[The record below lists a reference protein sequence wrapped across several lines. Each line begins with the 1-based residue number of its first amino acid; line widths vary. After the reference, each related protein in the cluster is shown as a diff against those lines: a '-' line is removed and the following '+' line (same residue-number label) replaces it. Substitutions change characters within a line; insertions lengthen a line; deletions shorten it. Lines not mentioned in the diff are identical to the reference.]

1 MKSSQDNQ
9 GTVIG
14 IHAVAELLIQRPGS
28 VNRVLIQ
35 HGRSDKRIHE
45 IRELAAGKNVAIE
58 ELSKEAFERDFT
70 GVHQGVAAIAVFE
83 NSTLSEKGLFELLS
97 GLDHPP
103 LLLVLDGVTDPH
115 NLGACLRSADA
126 AGVDA
131 VIIPKD
137 KSVGLNATVRKVACG
152 AAETVKLASVTNLA
166 RCLDKL
172 KEAGIWLAGAADKAD
187 SSLYDQDLS
196 GPIALVMGS
205 EGSGLRRLTR
215 ESCDFLVAIPM
226 AGALSSLNVSVA
238 TGVCLYEARR
248 QRILNNRVVNPAE

>member
-1 MKSSQDNQ
+1 MKNKKDSQEK
-9 GTVIG
+9 VIG
-14 IHAVAELLIQRPGS
+14 IHAVSELLTQSPGT
-28 VNRVLIQ
+28 VRQLVLQ
-35 HGRSDKRIHE
+35 TGRDDKRIKA
-45 IRELAAGKNVAIE
+45 IRELATSAGIAQA
-58 ELSKEAFERDFT
+58 ELGKDAFEREFT
-70 GVHQGVAAIAVFE
+70 GVHQGVAAFVEFE
-83 NSTLSEKGLFELLS
+83 DNTQSEKQLLDLLDR
-97 GLDHPP
+97 LDHPP

-152 AAETVKLASVTNLA
+152 AAETVRLVAVTNLA

-172 KEAGIWLAGAADKAD
+172 KERGVWLVGAADQAD
-187 SSLYDQDLS
+187 SSLYDQDLK
-196 GPIALVMGS
+196 GAIAMVMGS

-215 ESCDFLVAIPM
+215 ESCDFLVSIPM

-248 QRILNNRVVNPAE
+248 QRLSRQ

>member
-1 MKSSQDNQ
+1 MKNKQDNQ
-9 GTVIG
+9 EKVIG
-14 IHAVAELLIQRPGS
+14 MHAVSELLAQRPGS
-28 VNRVLIQ
+28 VRRLIFQ
-35 HGRSDKRIHE
+35 VGRNDKRINE
-45 IRELAAGKNVAIE
+45 IRELAAAANVTVE
-58 ELSKEAFERDFT
+58 ELAKEAFEREFD
-70 GVHQGVAAIAVFE
+70 GVHQGVAAVAEFE
-83 NSTLSEKGLFELLS
+83 NSTLSEKSLFELLS
-97 GLDHPP
+97 NLDHPP
-103 LLLVLDGVTDPH
+103 LLLILDGVTDPH

-152 AAETVKLASVTNLA
+152 AAETVNLAAVTNLA

-172 KEAGIWLAGAADKAD
+172 KEEGIWLVGAADQAD
-187 SSLYDQDLS
+187 SSLYDQDLD

-205 EGSGLRRLTR
+205 EGSGLRRLTK
-215 ESCDFLVAIPM
+215 ESCDFLVSIPM

-248 QRILNNRVVNPAE
+248 QRIGSKN

>member
-1 MKSSQDNQ
+1 MKNDRGNQ
-9 GTVIG
+9 EKVIG
-14 IHAVAELLIQRPGS
+14 IHAVSELLQQRPKSVRQIILQAGREDKRVGDVRALAKSAGVAIAEL
-28 VNRVLIQ
+28 
-35 HGRSDKRIHE
+35 
-45 IRELAAGKNVAIE
+45 GKQ
-58 ELSKEAFERDFT
+58 AFEREFD
-70 GVHQGVAAIAVFE
+70 GVHQGVAAYVEFE
-83 NSTLSEKGLFELLS
+83 NSTQSEQQLFQLLKN
-97 GLDHPP
+97 LDHPP

-152 AAETVKLASVTNLA
+152 AAETVNLIAVTNLA

-172 KEAGIWLAGAADKAD
+172 KAEGVWLIGAADQAD
-187 SSLYDQDLS
+187 SSLYEQDLS
-196 GPIALVMGS
+196 GPIALIMGS

-215 ESCDFLVAIPM
+215 ESCDFLVSIPM

-248 QRILNNRVVNPAE
+248 QRIANI

>member
-1 MKSSQDNQ
+1 MKNKQDNQ
-9 GTVIG
+9 EKVIG
-14 IHAVAELLIQRPGS
+14 LHAVSELLAQRPESVNKLLIQR
-28 VNRVLIQ
+28 
-35 HGRSDKRIHE
+35 GRDDKRISE
-45 IRELAAGKNVAIE
+45 IRDLAASNNVVIE
-58 ELSKEAFERDFT
+58 ELAKEAFERDFE

-83 NSTLSEKGLFELLS
+83 NRTLTEKGLFELLQ
-97 GLDHPP
+97 GLNHPP
-103 LLLVLDGVTDPH
+103 LLLILDGVTDPH

-152 AAETVKLASVTNLA
+152 AAETVNLASVTNLA

-172 KEAGIWLAGAADKAD
+172 KEQGIWLVGAADQAD
-187 SSLYDQDLS
+187 SSLYDQDLAGS
-196 GPIALVMGS
+196 IALVMGS

-215 ESCDFLVAIPM
+215 ESCDFLVSIPM

-248 QRILNNRVVNPAE
+248 QRIQGGQA